1 MSYIFNRIRSITVYK
16 LTYSQQKRCCSGY
29 GPLPNCPRKLLLI
42 DLQNITIIIIIIIIN
57 IMVHQFSNLQFLM
70 CYKYGMLSS

>member
-1 MSYIFNRIRSITVYK
+1 MSYIFNRIKKITLYK
-16 LTYSQQKRCCSGY
+16 LIYSQQKRCCSGY

-42 DLQNITIIIIIIIIN
+42 DLQNITIIIIIKY
-57 IMVHQFSNLQFLM
+57 MVHPFSNLQFFM